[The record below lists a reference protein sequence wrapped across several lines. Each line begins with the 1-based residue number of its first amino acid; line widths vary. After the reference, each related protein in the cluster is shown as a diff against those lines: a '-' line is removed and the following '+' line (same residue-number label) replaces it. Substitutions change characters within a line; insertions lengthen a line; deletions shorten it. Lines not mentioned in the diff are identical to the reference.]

1 MEFKHIPVMLEPCM
15 ELLGLDRHPEGV
27 FVDGTLGGGGHTQE
41 ILSRTRGKVLGI
53 DRDWEALRAAGER
66 LAPFGDRFVPLH
78 GNYANIASLLHEAG
92 YDSMDGM
99 LMDLGVSSYQL
110 DNPERGFSFHT
121 DAPLDMRMDQT
132 APLTAE
138 IVLNTYSEK
147 ELARIISLYGEE
159 KWAVRIAKF
168 IVAARPLHT
177 TMDLVRVIDAAV
189 PAAERRKV
197 SHPARRTFQAIRIEV
212 NSELSLLEPALRDA
226 VSCLKPGGRL
236 VVITFHSLEDR
247 IVKQTFHN
255 LQYPCTCPPKAPV
268 CICGK
273 KPQGFVVT
281 RKPVLPTEEEC
292 EINPRSH
299 SAKVRAFEKI
309 SPEA

>member
-15 ELLGLDRHPEGV
+15 ELLGLDRHPDGV

-147 ELARIISLYGEE
+147 ELARIISLYGDE

>member
-15 ELLGLDRHPEGV
+15 ELLGLDRHPDGV

-78 GNYANIASLLHEAG
+78 GNYANIASLLREAG

-212 NSELSLLEPALRDA
+212 NSELSLLEPALRGA

>member
-15 ELLGLDRHPEGV
+15 ELLGLDRHPDGV

-92 YDSMDGM
+92 YDSMDGI

-226 VSCLKPGGRL
+226 VSCLNPGGRL
-236 VVITFHSLEDR
+236 AVITFHSLEDR

>member
-15 ELLGLDRHPEGV
+15 ELLNLQQRPHGL
-27 FVDGTLGGGGHTQE
+27 FVDGTLGGGGHTEE
-41 ILSRTRGKVLGI
+41 ILKRTTGKVIGV
-53 DRDWEALRAAGER
+53 DRDWDALRAAGAR
-66 LAPFGDRFVPLH
+66 LAPFGERFVPVH
-78 GNYANIASLLHEAG
+78 GNYANIISHLQTVGEEG
-92 YDSMDGM
+92 IDGM

-110 DNPERGFSFHT
+110 DNPERGFSFHN

-132 APLTAE
+132 AELTAE

-147 ELARIISLYGEE
+147 ELTRIISQYRKK

-168 IVAARPLHT
+168 IVAARPLKT
-177 TMDLVRVIDAAV
+177 TMDLVNVIDAAV

-247 IVKQTFHN
+247 IVKQTFQN
-255 LQYPCTCPPKAPV
+255 LQNPCTCPPKAPV

-273 KPQGFVVT
+273 KPLGHVVT
-281 RKPVLPTEEEC
+281 RKPVLPTDEEC
-292 EINPRSH
+292 EINLRSR

-309 SPEA
+309 EE